1 MLKVEKRRSAQ
12 QPIHFV
18 TAVGDRG
25 NRQRPDLIC
34 HAAGGQSPKPRSL
47 ADPGST
53 YIDTV
58 RPTAL
63 VGFLLIVLAASAWAA
78 PGRSVDV
85 PVTPT
90 SITRATGSQW
100 QPRVVTDGRDF
111 LAVWIDSRGG
121 YSSLYGTRILADG
134 SVLDPLGI
142 LISAP
147 EQYCD
152 SFALAWDGAN
162 YVVVWQADSRVSF
175 TRVSRDGSVL
185 GQPQTVF
192 DRNGATPFIAS
203 NGRGSIVLT
212 RFFSQYLVAFI
223 PQDGPAVLKPSLPE
237 SAYSDPMIASDGNG
251 YLVAWRFEKVARE
264 PLQTALLRLDDAGEA
279 VTGSH
284 QELPEGFYTN
294 LAAGSADQYLLSGRQ
309 FTAYASCARSILG
322 RLVSSTGVSAP
333 VTIHDAGAADIQ
345 DLWVTADGNGFL
357 VAWMKRVGPMACPQ
371 VLVDPGPSSFPRFR
385 LEESHVDND
394 GNVGKPYAL
403 TDDRGEGSDEQPA
416 IASNGVARAL
426 IWIEVHSAPSSAKI
440 AGAITRPGERIVPQ
454 GIASSAPAQT
464 DPVVIAGNGLFM
476 TAWTENGQSSGW
488 STVFARRFD
497 TDGRLLDAAPIQ
509 ISMDDHSAALSPAV
523 SFDGSV
529 WLFVWVQG
537 GRVLARRMSF
547 DGSWIDPS
555 PIEIVPYSAPYAIA
569 STGNGLGVL
578 TLSSTIALTTVPP
591 AGEIRKVTLPITLG
605 FTESPT
611 GPSMAW
617 DGTSYVAVWS
627 TYTNSSNIEGIRF
640 TRDGELLSSRFDIAK
655 TSRTEWSPS
664 VACHQGECV
673 VAWFSS
679 NSIGARRLVNG
690 SLVPAS
696 KSPDNILITP
706 ASGYAFRPRVLPT
719 RDGYFL
725 VWNELLNKT
734 PLLLAAALGATGTS
748 APAATSLGSILF
760 NSAAITARGE
770 LALAFARPDPDP
782 ASGGAVRAYL
792 RVWPVGRRRT
802 VQP

>member
-1 MLKVEKRRSAQ
+1 M
-12 QPIHFV
+12 
-18 TAVGDRG
+18 
-25 NRQRPDLIC
+25 RP
-34 HAAGGQSPKPRSL
+34 AAIS
-47 ADPGST
+47 
-53 YIDTV
+53 
-58 RPTAL
+58 
-63 VGFLLIVLAASAWAA
+63 GFLVIVLAASALAA

-85 PVTPT
+85 PVTPS
-90 SITRATGSQW
+90 SITRAAGSQGR
-100 QPRVVTDGRDF
+100 PRVATDGRDF
-111 LAVWIDSRGG
+111 FAVWIDSRGG

-147 EQYCD
+147 EQYCG
-152 SFALAWDGAN
+152 SFDLAWDGSN

-192 DRNGATPFIAS
+192 DRNGATPYIAS

-212 RFFSQYLVAFI
+212 RFFTQYLVAFI

-237 SAYSDPMIASDGNG
+237 SAFSDPMIASDGNG

-294 LAAGSADQYLLSGRQ
+294 LAAGSAGQYLLSGRQ
-309 FTAYASCARSILG
+309 LTPYATCARSIVG
-322 RLVSSTGVSAP
+322 RLVSNTGVSAP
-333 VTIHDAGAADIQ
+333 FTIHDAGAADIQ

-357 VAWMKRVGPMACPQ
+357 AAWMKRVGPIACPQ
-371 VLVDPGPSSFPRFR
+371 GLVDPGPSSFPRFR
-385 LEESHVDND
+385 LEETHVDND
-394 GNVGKPYAL
+394 GNAGKPYAL

-426 IWIEVHSAPSSAKI
+426 VWIEVNSAPRSAKV
-440 AGAITRPGERIVPQ
+440 AGAVTRAGERIVPQ

-476 TAWTENGQSSGW
+476 TAWTENRRSDGW
-488 STVFARRFD
+488 SAVFARRFD
-497 TDGRLLDAAPIQ
+497 TEGRPLDATAIQ
-509 ISMDDHSAALSPAV
+509 ISTNDQSAAFSPAV
-523 SFDGSV
+523 SFDGTV
-529 WLFVWVQG
+529 WLFVWAQG

-547 DGSWIDPS
+547 DGNWIDPS
-555 PIEIVPYSAPYAIA
+555 PIEIVSGPYAIA
-569 STGNGLGVL
+569 STGNGFGVL
-578 TLSSTIALTTVPP
+578 TLSRNPVLTTVPP
-591 AGEIRKVTLPITLG
+591 AGEVRQASLPINLE
-605 FTESPT
+605 FAYVT

-627 TYTNSSNIEGIRF
+627 TDANHSNIEGIRF
-640 TRDGELLSSRFDIAK
+640 TRDGELVTSRFDVAK

-664 VACHQGECV
+664 VACHKGECV
-673 VAWFSS
+673 IAWYSS

-719 RDGYFL
+719 RDGYLL

-734 PLLLAAALGATGTS
+734 PLLLAATLGATGTS

-792 RVWPVGRRRT
+792 RVWPTGRRRT